1 MGDKRVNIVFDAKV
15 DLSNLKTSVQTMQ
28 DSFSKINLSKG
39 LTTEINSTFKKINNE
54 IQKLT
59 EASNMEI
66 KGPSDVNKITSS
78 YKKVEA
84 LLKIINGYTDE
95 LNGKPIRSLISKDT
109 IEKTSK
115 ATTELKKYYNAVN
128 NTKTAIENK
137 INSIKSY
144 EKKLEDAK
152 VQEES
157 LKKSGAAL
165 AQQQVQVSDK
175 YNKLL
180 NEQTNIKKQQQK
192 LRDESGQKAYN
203 KSEYTDLSASLE
215 KVGAEL
221 KIAKQNLTSLNTQI
235 NNNNSS
241 ITSVTARISAWENK
255 ISELKAEID
264 KLSTSE
270 THLNNLRQKLTE
282 ITSLDFS
289 GKGIEE
295 IKSAILN
302 LPEQDLEKVSSA
314 IKSIGTASEQTKE
327 PIRNMGT
334 TINQVSRS
342 AETLKNARQEVEQ
355 LGQQVKYFFGLQ
367 NTINLF
373 QRAVR
378 SAFTTVQDLDEAMT
392 ETAVVTNFNVSDMWD
407 KLPQYTQMAEDLGTT
422 IKGAYETLTLYYQQ
436 GLDVNEATQIGTET
450 MKMARIANLDNA
462 KATDLMTAALRG
474 FNMELNETS
483 AQRVND
489 VYSEL
494 AAVTASDTNE
504 LASAMTRTASIAH
517 SANME
522 FETTTAFLA
531 QMIETTRESAENLGT
546 AMKTIIAR
554 FTEMKSS
561 PSKIFDVE
569 GEEVN
574 INKVDAALKS
584 VGISLKDF
592 FTGAKGL
599 DEIFLELAS
608 KWDGLDIATQRY
620 VATMAAGSRQQSR
633 FIAMMDNYD
642 RTMEL
647 VDAANNSAGAS
658 AVQFEKTMESM
669 DAKLARL
676 KDEWDRFAM
685 GLANSDAIKFVV
697 DALTSL
703 LSVINNIAD
712 SLGDFGG
719 GLFRVGTIIVGLK
732 LGKKGFEAGLDWVGN
747 FMDGVLKDKDK
758 TEKTA
763 KTLGDKFNS
772 LIGRNIKPSKAQVSV
787 MDDLSKISGL
797 EGQISQASDKVKQS
811 TLEYQ
816 QSAKLF
822 QAARDEL
829 KNAVSEDDKF
839 AIGNALGYL
848 GSDKINKE
856 EAVEQSVAS
865 LNNLYKERTNIFK
878 NLGATQ
884 QGLNSIQKLGLDTN
898 KQSLLYLNKDTAKIS
913 ERISLNDELSDGS
926 KRYFLNLI
934 AENNQENVGIGI
946 KARSYAALLLCNKTK
961 RLAMMQSLGL
971 ASAEEVEA
979 IAANGAASATSL
991 LNAAIASMPLGWV
1004 LAGLAA
1010 LVGAISWISD
1020 AIKKASI
1027 EYKIEQ
1033 ANKALEKS
1041 KEVANDAKTAYDDLQ
1056 ESFNNYDEIVK
1067 SLDELTVGTSEW
1079 KDQLIKANEEV
1090 VKLLET
1096 YPQLAK
1102 YITTDK
1108 SGLLTLNKE
1117 GRDKLLEEEEEKV
1130 SKTQM
1135 ASLVNSQYA
1144 NLLKQQKEINE
1155 KEGAASEKNGG
1166 VKPSGM
1172 TLEEG
1177 ESYKASYEKYHGILE
1192 AVKEK
1197 ALNSPNRTQAE
1208 ENLIKSD
1215 DTIDNTLSDIAN
1227 WVKNNKNNLTVNGVT
1242 YSADELQSFFNA
1254 GGDIAET
1261 FAALEDNVK
1270 RAGGYEAAYKSV
1282 DGYIDSEAANLLR
1295 DKKTELNQGA
1305 IKTIMVQ
1312 GANEALK
1319 NSGLSEGLA
1328 NGLSQISGDLQ
1339 EEVEKVKQELGSVGG
1354 DDLKKKFADAF
1365 YGGDVSKIASD
1376 MEEDA
1381 MRFQLASQQ
1390 VGENYQKYINNAYE
1404 AISKMALTDQKEFIG
1419 ILNRDATLDYNKLD
1433 NFDTYLKKM
1442 DKNASELASEMGTT
1456 VEELTQAFEQ
1466 AKTDIHT
1473 TQLRQKKQLF
1483 GTAIKATE
1491 NDNTQKRLN
1500 SYSAVIQKLNAQQ
1513 TSSIT
1518 NFENTL
1524 LKKFGEK
1531 GTTSVISTVFD
1542 GLSNK
1547 SDKYIKEYMDKFS
1560 STLENVN
1567 WDSAIE
1573 GATAIK
1579 KGLASSNKEIRKVAK
1594 GMAEVGEAAYG
1605 AGAQMQ
1611 EFFKSSSFED
1621 IQKDIV
1627 KTLKKGDKITAS
1639 KVKEYAEESTELQ
1652 NVLENTD
1659 IAAQTLA
1666 DTLAAVGSGDLG
1678 IEDVTSGLLDLA
1690 DSTQQLNNVV
1700 AESVDLLD
1708 NFDPGIDEGEVG
1720 DKVNDIVEK
1729 VANWLKEGAYGNTQ
1743 LYNYL
1748 DLFFGEDFEKAAN
1761 KDLEKAT
1768 KVYGEKLKKLYNN
1781 LYGAWKDLATNSDYA
1796 QALKKEGLG
1805 VSLLSNGSID
1815 LDVGK
1820 FSTNEVVKKIA
1831 KSYNVTEEY
1840 AKMML
1845 TDFKNYSGD
1854 LAQVLRENDYAA
1866 GWSDFLKKS
1875 EYQISTLENEWK
1887 TKVGSGSVEKVQ
1899 KTQTQT
1905 IINTKD
1911 LTNHGKL
1918 YGKDELT
1925 VWQDLAKEL
1934 DINIDKL
1941 TTVEDIKKRIKDSGE
1956 IKIFDLGSDDD
1967 TETQLKNVQS
1977 LMEEIWGKKNRGLDP
1992 FINGKASLDE
2002 LVNTFSSLGVKDDL
2016 IYEAVEKQID
2026 NLENKDG
2033 TIELKGYDL
2042 ELTEVQENG
2051 VAKTLE
2057 EAQTKADATIYAQ
2070 AITDSFTTV
2079 DTSEA
2084 GTNIRNNIDQAILD
2098 CIEDAK
2104 LLNQILNGESPEVQG
2119 PPQQF
2124 GKVLSNTFGINL
2136 NKPPT
2141 FSAEKGWSFSQGTKK
2156 ASVSSDALVGEEG
2169 PELSYNK
2176 KGKARLLGAKGPEIT
2191 KVNKDDVIFPA
2202 DETKD
2207 ILKGK
2212 HQQKFFNSAR
2222 GYERKEG
2229 QTSDYDTSTKKAST
2243 KKASTKK
2250 SSSSSTKEEEPWKN
2264 TYDWLYNLTADIN
2277 AKLREREKLEK
2288 KYDRLLENR
2297 KSTAKDIYKN
2307 YKSQVKVLEEEIR
2320 LQQQMYV
2327 NRKQEIKDTVSW
2339 NSDLKKY
2346 AAYNWKDNT
2355 IEINW
2360 GNINRVTDNDLGD
2373 RIEEYIS
2380 KLEELQDS
2388 MNDAEDAIDEYT
2400 DTLKELEEQGRED
2413 TMDFEQRVYDAILNR
2428 EQKIIDNL
2436 SNLDETINNS
2446 NDALMSAIQE
2456 NLDKIRQDRNN
2467 QKTEKEITDKERQL
2481 AYLQLDTSGSN
2492 ELAIKQLQEELTNQE
2507 QDYTDNL
2514 IDQRLSEIE
2523 QQNEKASD
2531 QRQTQI
2537 SIMQAQLDV
2546 AKNEGKYWNEV
2557 YTLINKGT
2565 TATGALLKGSEL
2577 EKLLKKEDTFSGLS
2591 SMQKMDWLE
2600 TLEQSAKI
2608 SISTYA
2614 KDRQLEKLGYYGGQG
2629 ITFTDGNG
2637 KQQTGVIQSDGSVRV
2652 KGKGGYTTY
2661 NDVFLMPDG
2670 RTFRTLETGGN
2681 WTKTSTSKKTNSN
2694 SKKKQG
2700 SNSNNKKYR
2709 VGSKIKVDP
2718 NTRIYANSSGQ
2729 GGGHQYF
2736 DYDPNYIV
2744 LSEQNGYVLVRHHK
2758 TSGYTGWFK
2767 SSAIK
2772 SVPQYKEGGLADFT
2786 GPAWLD
2792 GTKSSPELI
2801 LNAKDTQNFLTLKEV
2816 LSSVM
2821 KNNNNSI
2828 PSQSTGDVTV
2838 EVNINVDK
2846 IEKDYDVEQLAKQV
2860 KKSIAS
2866 DARYRNVNA
2875 ISFMR

>member
-165 AQQQVQVSDK
+165 AQQQVQASDK

-241 ITSVTARISAWENK
+241 ITSITARISAWENK
-255 ISELKAEID
+255 ISELKTEID
-264 KLSTSE
+264 NLSTSE

-282 ITSLDFS
+282 IISLDFS

-392 ETAVVTNFNVSDMWD
+392 ETAVVTDFNVSDMWD
-407 KLPQYTQMAEDLGTT
+407 KLPQYTRMAEDLGTT

-474 FNMELNETS
+474 FNMELDETS

-554 FTEMKSS
+554 FTEMKSN

-608 KWDGLDIATQRY
+608 KWDSLDIATQRY

-697 DALTSL
+697 DALTNL

-772 LIGRNIKPSKAQVSV
+772 LIGRNTKPSKAQVSV
-787 MDDLSKISGL
+787 MDDLGKISGL

-822 QAARDEL
+822 QAARDKL

-848 GSDKINKE
+848 GSDKANKV

-979 IAANGAASATSL
+979 IAANGAASATSF

-1010 LVGAISWISD
+1010 LAGTILWI
-1020 AIKKASI
+1020 ASI
-1027 EYKIEQ
+1027 IETDEEKLDRL
-1033 ANKALEKS
+1033 NKTSQETSSLLSETTQKVSDLEDS
-1041 KEVANDAKTAYDDLQ
+1041 KDSLIALQ
-1056 ESFNNYDEIVK
+1056 EEMDNLAE
-1067 SLDELTVGTSEW
+1067 GTSKW
-1079 KDQLIKANEEV
+1079 KE
-1090 VKLLET
+1090 KLLEVNNQVIELIDK
-1096 YPQLAK
+1096 YPELLKYVSNANGQLKIDSKAWDELINQQAEAARALTAQK
-1102 YITTDK
+1102 MFNT
-1108 SGLLTLNKE
+1108 GL
-1117 GRDKLLEEEEEKV
+1117 EKV
-1130 SKTQM
+1130 Q
-1135 ASLVNSQYA
+1135 
-1144 NLLKQQKEINE
+1144 
-1155 KEGAASEKNGG
+1155 
-1166 VKPSGM
+1166 
-1172 TLEEG
+1172 
-1177 ESYKASYEKYHGILE
+1177 
-1192 AVKEK
+1192 
-1197 ALNSPNRTQAE
+1197 
-1208 ENLIKSD
+1208 SD
-1215 DTIDNTLSDIAN
+1215 
-1227 WVKNNKNNLTVNGVT
+1227 K
-1242 YSADELQSFFNA
+1242 
-1254 GGDIAET
+1254 
-1261 FAALEDNVK
+1261 
-1270 RAGGYEAAYKSV
+1270 
-1282 DGYIDSEAANLLR
+1282 IDS
-1295 DKKTELNQGA
+1295 
-1305 IKTIMVQ
+1305 
-1312 GANEALK
+1312 K
-1319 NSGLSEGLA
+1319 NYKEDS
-1328 NGLSQISGDLQ
+1328 
-1339 EEVEKVKQELGSVGG
+1339 
-1354 DDLKKKFADAF
+1354 
-1365 YGGDVSKIASD
+1365 IASD
-1376 MEEDA
+1376 QANLKLSLELKSQTQSILENLFTDSDLKNIEQIKTALGNSNALDGFYQRLDDITRETSVNIDQYAKLTGLTKEEVQAKKDNNELSDETIKSLIA
-1381 MRFQLASQQ
+1381 TNSLIQEINSHAKALDTFLQQ
-1390 VGENYQKYINNAYE
+1390 RGADTLSGQWISGEA
-1404 AISKMALTDQKEFIG
+1404 
-1419 ILNRDATLDYNKLD
+1419 
-1433 NFDTYLKKM
+1433 
-1442 DKNASELASEMGTT
+1442 
-1456 VEELTQAFEQ
+1456 ELTQAS
-1466 AKTDIHT
+1466 
-1473 TQLRQKKQLF
+1473 LQKM
-1483 GTAIKATE
+1483 A
-1491 NDNTQKRLN
+1491 
-1500 SYSAVIQKLNAQQ
+1500 SASVFKNYV
-1513 TSSIT
+1513 S
-1518 NFENTL
+1518 
-1524 LKKFGEK
+1524 GEK
-1531 GTTSVISTVFD
+1531 GQEEFDLDKIKKNKEDFDNAVASFAQEQNISKTQLEQM
-1542 GLSNK
+1542 GLSFNIL
-1547 SDKYIKEYMDKFS
+1547 SDNLISSASSLKTAYKDVEEIGIDEKVKKLVQKIQEIKGTDLPISEIQTLSNIIAQVFKRGGNVDKFS
-1560 STLENVN
+1560 SLIQDIYTAAEEKSGGLNYLTTALANIDFTSASDIDEFVSGIDDFGISTNVTADSLKKATNAAYDYADALEKQKKYTSLASTVKSKKGEDDQQIFDEDVYNEFKSALKDSGLLKAFQDNGDGTYTFIGKLDDLINELQKRGDEQARNNYETAKTNKKVADNWYGLPEALREKITKGKALDVSSLFDIDKYQDIYNSFIGVGTSKVYSADQQGIKDRLTSALSKDKITDLDSYIQALNNNINDVASVVKNALASQSMSQEQKNQVFSSIPPEILSRLVDENRLGADNSGKTVDQLFSSEGLSFYNKYAKQLAKTTEATDLLGQLLKSNIITQSKYDEFIKKGPADLNAALQEYIKQLSPQDQETANKIYNESLENLYTGKTVATDILKVPMQN
-1567 WDSAIE
+1567 SVGTEAYTAQLKAQEKAIE
-1573 GATAIK
+1573 ALLVTHEGYSAELENIKKKYFLTTDTAKKYLAVQYQLNGAVDEINSILSDYSESLTAKDKTSDYYEGIAKLTEQAKLLFGEKVDSSWVETNLDDLLKLSAGGATA
-1579 KGLASSNKEIRKVAK
+1579 
-1594 GMAEVGEAAYG
+1594 
-1605 AGAQMQ
+1605 
-1611 EFFKSSSFED
+1611 
-1621 IQKDIV
+1621 
-1627 KTLKKGDKITAS
+1627 
-1639 KVKEYAEESTELQ
+1639 
-1652 NVLENTD
+1652 
-1659 IAAQTLA
+1659 
-1666 DTLAAVGSGDLG
+1666 
-1678 IEDVTSGLLDLA
+1678 
-1690 DSTQQLNNVV
+1690 
-1700 AESVDLLD
+1700 
-1708 NFDPGIDEGEVG
+1708 
-1720 DKVNDIVEK
+1720 
-1729 VANWLKEGAYGNTQ
+1729 
-1743 LYNYL
+1743 
-1748 DLFFGEDFEKAAN
+1748 EKA
-1761 KDLEKAT
+1761 LKA
-1768 KVYGEKLKKLYNN
+1768 LY
-1781 LYGAWKDLATNSDYA
+1781 
-1796 QALKKEGLG
+1796 
-1805 VSLLSNGSID
+1805 
-1815 LDVGK
+1815 
-1820 FSTNEVVKKIA
+1820 
-1831 KSYNVTEEY
+1831 
-1840 AKMML
+1840 
-1845 TDFKNYSGD
+1845 
-1854 LAQVLRENDYAA
+1854 
-1866 GWSDFLKKS
+1866 
-1875 EYQISTLENEWK
+1875 
-1887 TKVGSGSVEKVQ
+1887 
-1899 KTQTQT
+1899 
-1905 IINTKD
+1905 
-1911 LTNHGKL
+1911 
-1918 YGKDELT
+1918 
-1925 VWQDLAKEL
+1925 
-1934 DINIDKL
+1934 
-1941 TTVEDIKKRIKDSGE
+1941 
-1956 IKIFDLGSDDD
+1956 
-1967 TETQLKNVQS
+1967 
-1977 LMEEIWGKKNRGLDP
+1977 
-1992 FINGKASLDE
+1992 
-2002 LVNTFSSLGVKDDL
+2002 
-2016 IYEAVEKQID
+2016 
-2026 NLENKDG
+2026 
-2033 TIELKGYDL
+2033 
-2042 ELTEVQENG
+2042 
-2051 VAKTLE
+2051 
-2057 EAQTKADATIYAQ
+2057 
-2070 AITDSFTTV
+2070 

-2084 GTNIRNNIDQAILD
+2084 TIPKITQTITTA
-2098 CIEDAK
+2098 EAK
-2104 LLNQILNGESPEVQG
+2104 LSDFTEANAETVGTLETVFGDMQTKIETQSGNITSDIDKISNAMADLDGSNASITVKAQTKGALGSLIKTAMMQAVVQKDITSFNSLYRLALKEGLITSGIKKVIETNFNSQTHKLESK
-2119 PPQQF
+2119 F
-2124 GKVLSNTFGINL
+2124 
-2136 NKPPT
+2136 
-2141 FSAEKGWSFSQGTKK
+2141 
-2156 ASVSSDALVGEEG
+2156 
-2169 PELSYNK
+2169 
-2176 KGKARLLGAKGPEIT
+2176 
-2191 KVNKDDVIFPA
+2191 
-2202 DETKD
+2202 TKD
-2207 ILKGK
+2207 AAAAVSDVNFTYTEQGAVDVNYEGSGK
-2212 HQQKFFNSAR
+2212 TTNKYADNNS
-2222 GYERKEG
+2222 
-2229 QTSDYDTSTKKAST
+2229 KKS
-2243 KKASTKK
+2243 STKK
-2250 SSSSSTKEEEPWKN
+2250 SSTKKPSDKKSSSAKEEEPWKN

-2288 KYDRLLENR
+2288 KYDRLLDNR

-2591 SMQKMDWLE
+2591 SMQKMDWLD

-2637 KQQTGVIQSDGSVRV
+2637 KQQTGIIQSDGSVRV

-2681 WTKTSTSKKTNSN
+2681 WTKTSTSKKTNST
-2694 SKKKQG
+2694 SSKKQG

-2767 SSAIK
+2767 SSAIR
-2772 SVPQYKEGGLADFT
+2772 SVPQYKKGGIADFT

-2828 PSQSTGDVTV
+2828 PSQSTGDVNV